1 MMENVSVITMITLS
15 GLNFPFWQRIIIFVL
30 VLLCYLVILFNN
42 LIIIVLIITDRK
54 LHKPMYVF
62 LCNLCV
68 NALYGSVAFYP
79 KLLADLLS
87 SHVISVVGCMLQG
100 YTIHTSIACD
110 FSILALI
117 AYDRYVALC
126 RPLIYESFMT
136 KQKVSLFIF
145 VSWLLPTF
153 CMVMNSMSLMSKKLC
168 RSHIDRLY
176 CVNLMISKLTCTPAK
191 AYSIISL
198 VNISFF
204 FGIFWLIVYSYVHLI
219 KMCIHSPQMWKKFRQ
234 TCTPHFIC
242 LLIYTITELVDLFYM
257 RLGSGDLS
265 VHLHNLMTMEF
276 LIIPPIM
283 NPLVYGLQLTHI
295 RNKIFRFFHSKK
307 KLQHF

>member
-15 GLNFPFWQRIIIFVL
+15 GLNFPFVQRIIIFVL

-42 LIIIVLIITDRK
+42 LIIIILIITDRK
-54 LHKPMYVF
+54 LHKPMYIF

-100 YTIHTSIACD
+100 FVIHTSNAAD

-168 RSHIDRLY
+168 GSHINRLY
-176 CVNLMISKLTCTPAK
+176 CVNLMVSKLTCTPAK
-191 AYSIISL
+191 AYSIIAV

-204 FGIFWLIVYSYVHLI
+204 FGIFLLIIYSYVHLI
-219 KMCIHSPQMWKKFRQ
+219 KMCIPSPQMWKKFRQ

-242 LLIYTITELVDLFYM
+242 LLIYTITELVDLLYM
-257 RLGSGDLS
+257 RLGSAGLS
-265 VHLHNLMTMEF
+265 VHLHHLMTMEF

-295 RNKIFRFFHSKK
+295 RNKIFSFFHNKK
-307 KLQHF
+307 KLHF